1 MGFISR
7 ARTSNQVYTFRSPSL
22 DNVHHVVM
30 EGCKYRLL
38 HCSLICSLCTRFCV
52 WFRSCSCSGTHTATR
67 TGCGSTTSCTTTPSE
82 QQLACWPQYHEPV
95 VSYPDLSSFGFAWGK
110 DTGSAPRPKCPCMQ
124 HRLVCW
130 SAAFCGV
137 FCSVRFIQSPEFGL
151 GSWVRVLFTSV
162 SCGLKVAVTDLTLSH
177 ARRRAVSFVDS

>member
-30 EGCKYRLL
+30 GVLRCKYRLL
-38 HCSLICSLCTRFCV
+38 HCSLICSFCTRFCV
-52 WFRSCSCSGTHTATR
+52 WLRSCSCSGTHTATR

-82 QQLACWPQYHEPV
+82 QQLACWPRYHEPV

-130 SAAFCGV
+130 SAALPFAGC
-137 FCSVRFIQSPEFGL
+137 FARSDS
-151 GSWVRVLFTSV
+151 FTLRSLV
-162 SCGLKVAVTDLTLSH
+162 
-177 ARRRAVSFVDS
+177 